1 MTHCE
6 EEEQLGRLFRVAYTQ
21 PDQRACRLV
30 VRVSVCPG
38 NLVVGSADYAA
49 ADLVQAAIATR
60 AVRAALVT
68 SIEDALD
75 GATEISV
82 DEFGTV
88 HSREVR

>member
-1 MTHCE
+1 MGDDVNI
-6 EEEQLGRLFRVAYTQ
+6 EEQLGRLFRIVYTQ
-21 PDQRACRLV
+21 PEGRACRLV

-38 NLVVGSADYAA
+38 NLVVGSADYAV

-60 AVRAALVT
+60 AIRAALVN

-82 DEFGTV
+82 DEMGWV
-88 HSREVR
+88 GDE